1 MLTHRAAWAMME
13 PGHWIAS
20 PAVTLEGNRIVSV
33 AGGSRAR
40 TQGPVVDHGPG
51 VILPILVNAHTHL
64 SLSALRGRLPWDRG
78 FVPWVQA
85 LMKERAALSEA
96 QALGACGKAVEEMTR
111 RGVGAVGEFGAHVA
125 VEKALGP
132 SPLAARVWLEFFGDA
147 RRLPPLPGDTRG
159 ISWAYAAHAPHTV
172 SPGGLCRIREQ
183 DRRSG
188 RPFCLHLAE
197 SREEVLFLEQGG
209 GPWAEFLA
217 SLGLDFSAWGLPVG
231 SPVAYA
237 HRLRLLDSN
246 TLAVHLTQAGEEDL
260 DLLAGTGT
268 RVCVCPRSNWN
279 LHRRLPPLE
288 EMVRRG
294 LEPALGTD
302 SLASVHTLDLFD
314 EMGFVAEQF
323 PGLSPDTILAMVTL
337 WGARALHLPGRGTLI
352 PGSRAGLI
360 FVGLEARNPSEAA
373 LRLVY
378 GEFDRVIRLEAPSIG
393 KEETR
398 GL

>member
-13 PGHWIAS
+13 PRHWIAS

-111 RGVGAVGEFGAHVA
+111 RGVGAVGEFGPHVA

-147 RRLPPLPGDTRG
+147 RRLPPLPGDTQG

-188 RPFCLHLAE
+188 RPWPNPGKRSF
-197 SREEVLFLEQGG
+197 SWNREG
-209 GPWAEFLA
+209 GPGRNFWPPWAWTFQHGVFRWA
-217 SLGLDFSAWGLPVG
+217 HQWPTPTGCG
-231 SPVAYA
+231 SWIRTPW
-237 HRLRLLDSN
+237 
-246 TLAVHLTQAGEEDL
+246 
-260 DLLAGTGT
+260 
-268 RVCVCPRSNWN
+268 RS
-279 LHRRLPPLE
+279 
-288 EMVRRG
+288 
-294 LEPALGTD
+294 T
-302 SLASVHTLDLFD
+302 
-314 EMGFVAEQF
+314 
-323 PGLSPDTILAMVTL
+323 
-337 WGARALHLPGRGTLI
+337 
-352 PGSRAGLI
+352 
-360 FVGLEARNPSEAA
+360 
-373 LRLVY
+373 
-378 GEFDRVIRLEAPSIG
+378 
-393 KEETR
+393 
-398 GL
+398 